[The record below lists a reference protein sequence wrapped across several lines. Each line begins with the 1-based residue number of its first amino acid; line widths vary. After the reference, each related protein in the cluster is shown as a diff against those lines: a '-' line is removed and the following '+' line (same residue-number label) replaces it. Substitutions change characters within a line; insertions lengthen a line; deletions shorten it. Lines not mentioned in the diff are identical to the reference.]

1 MPAAEAATSER
12 RLESILRA
20 LPRKELL
27 ALAERMAIEVDP
39 KKRLDEVAQIAR
51 GLVKLPDVRDPARLP
66 APSAALLRRIAESGG
81 TLVVG
86 AVPVGLDVLVR
97 RGVVFARVAD
107 EELADEYRERHGAPQ
122 GGHVFELVLP
132 TAFLVQMKAS
142 DGEDPRSL
150 RALLAEAPFETASA
164 IATHYLGRPS
174 TPPIALSLEQAWE
187 VLGDSKSIAAE
198 LERVS
203 HQERRLLEHLEEVG
217 GEVDTEE
224 LMDLEREPMRLRGS
238 YGVAAG
244 RRGAA
249 FALEKRGFLFP
260 IHPNRYVL
268 PSEITALVG
277 AERRRERERRRD
289 AVRGKVGEDDLLPR
303 RARFSRDP
311 GPFLLALALAVRE
324 ASLAGDVKPGVGTP
338 RSLVSKLAQRFG
350 RSFEETAMLVALSR
364 ALGLWESG
372 ALSPVAP
379 PGTLRLRE
387 LSRALFDAWRRGGAW
402 DEARPEAELL
412 RLAADAR
419 DVSPVG
425 VLREVILDALVD
437 LGEGQW
443 AAVPELVAYV
453 GDDPRMGGLRR
464 LFERWAR
471 RASVEVPEE
480 GALVRRILLDSL
492 PALGA
497 VDVGATDAA
506 TGHGDDSALRLS
518 AFGREA
524 VAGAT
529 LSRADETTSFDDER
543 RVKVGGGVRLS
554 ELLELATF
562 VELRGIDP
570 GLDLELSAASVSR
583 GLALGLGAAE
593 MRRRLEGLAPLS
605 EPVRR
610 MLEEAG
616 TVVGQGTFT
625 PSAGFVW
632 IEDVEVREML
642 RTRAGV
648 ADLFLDPSPP
658 GGLLVVPGVD
668 GERLARRCRALGVE
682 LELEEPV
689 LRARRSTIPPP
700 RGSEPGRRSTSW
712 RPPPLPAPQGR
723 TSED

>member
-1 MPAAEAATSER
+1 VSGPASER

-20 LPRKELL
+20 LPRKELV

-51 GLVKLPDVRDPARLP
+51 GLVKLPEVRDPARL
-66 APSAALLRRIAESGG
+66 AGPSAELLRRIGEVGG
-81 TLVVG
+81 SLVVG
-86 AVPVGLDVLVR
+86 AVPAGLDVLVR
-97 RGVVFARVAD
+97 RGIVFARVAD

-132 TAFLVQMKAS
+132 TAFLVQLKAS
-142 DGEDPRSL
+142 EGEDPRSL
-150 RALLAEAPFETASA
+150 RALIAEAPFETASA

-174 TPPIALSLEQAWE
+174 TPPIALSLEPAWE
-187 VLGDSKSIAAE
+187 VLGDSNLLAAE

-217 GEVDTEE
+217 GEVDTQE
-224 LMDLEREPMRLRGS
+224 LMDLEREPMRLRGA

-268 PSEITALVG
+268 PSEIAALVG
-277 AERRRERERRRD
+277 AERRRDRERRRD
-289 AVRGKVGEDDLLPR
+289 AIRGKVFEEDLLPR
-303 RARFSRDP
+303 RARFSRGP
-311 GPFLLALALAVRE
+311 GPSVLALALAVRE
-324 ASLAGDVKPGVGTP
+324 ASLAGDVKAGVGTP
-338 RSLVSKLAQRFG
+338 RSLVSRLANRFG
-350 RSFEETAMLVALSR
+350 RTIEETAMLVALSR
-364 ALGLWESG
+364 AVGLWEPG
-372 ALSPVAP
+372 ALSSVAP
-379 PGTLRLRE
+379 PGTLRLHD
-387 LSRALFDAWRRGGAW
+387 LPRALFDAWRRGGAW
-402 DEARPEAELL
+402 DEARSEPELL
-412 RLAADAR
+412 RLAPYAR

-425 VLREVILDALVD
+425 VLREVVLDALID

-453 GDDPRMGGLRR
+453 GADPRIGGLRR

-480 GALVRRILLDSL
+480 RALIRRILLESL

-497 VDVGATDAA
+497 VDLGAIDA
-506 TGHGDDSALRLS
+506 TTKDGDDAALRLS
-518 AFGREA
+518 AFGRSA
-524 VAGAT
+524 
-529 LSRADETTSFDDER
+529 LTTTGTPSPRSLEPTSIDDER
-543 RVKVGGGVRLS
+543 RIAIGGGARLA
-554 ELLELATF
+554 EVLELAAF
-562 VELRGIDP
+562 VELRSIDP
-570 GLDLELSAASVSR
+570 GLEFELSPASVSR
-583 GLALGLGAAE
+583 GLAMGIEAAE
-593 MRRRLEGLAPLS
+593 MRRRLEALAPVS
-605 EPVRR
+605 EAVRR

-625 PSAGFVW
+625 PAAGFVW
-632 IEDVEVREML
+632 IEDVDVRELL

-648 ADLFLDPSPP
+648 AELFLEPSPP

-682 LELEEPV
+682 LTLEEPV
-689 LRARRSTIPPP
+689 VRARRSTVPPP
-700 RGSEPGRRSTSW
+700 RGSEPGRRPSSW
-712 RPPPLPAPQGR
+712 RPPPLPPPPGR
-723 TSED
+723 ASDD